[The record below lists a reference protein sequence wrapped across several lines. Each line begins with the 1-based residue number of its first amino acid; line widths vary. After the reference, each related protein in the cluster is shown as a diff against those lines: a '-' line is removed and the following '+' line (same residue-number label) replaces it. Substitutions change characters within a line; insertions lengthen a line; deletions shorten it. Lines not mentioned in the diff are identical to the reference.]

1 MGGNLLSAGERHTG
15 KGPRVLRIA
24 LVGTLIF
31 AALFATDLRERAGR
45 ALYHA
50 GLPGA
55 AATVLSHP
63 AWAAAAL
70 YDKGRYD
77 EAAAA
82 FADAGF
88 AGDVYDRG
96 SALAKAGKLNAA
108 AEAFDLA
115 LERDPNDEDARFNL
129 ALVEALLKRRRDEGP
144 AAGGLGIASGDEVK
158 RSNTNRDD
166 VENDTV
172 SAGEGASGDRRS
184 ERPARGGG
192 PSKAMSEGAQTSDAS
207 GDPKKASGSIGS
219 AGGAGRTGDA
229 SRNVSR
235 PPEQLA
241 HRLAPM
247 SLKTMAAS
255 QRWLETLPDD
265 PGVYLRRRI
274 EHEQAGRKER
284 GIAAPRSTDVW

>member
-1 MGGNLLSAGERHTG
+1 M
-15 KGPRVLRIA
+15 LRIA
-24 LVGTLIF
+24 LVATLVIG
-31 AALFATDLRERAGR
+31 ALFATDLRERAGR

-50 GLPGA
+50 GFPGA
-55 AATVLSHP
+55 AAMVLPHP

-70 YDKGRYD
+70 YDEGRFD
-77 EAAAA
+77 EAARA
-82 FADAGF
+82 FGETEF
-88 AGDVYDRG
+88 VGDVYDRG
-96 SALAKAGKLNAA
+96 AALARAGKFKAA

-129 ALVEALLKRRRDEGP
+129 ALVEALLKQSREEGSS
-144 AAGGLGIASGDEVK
+144 AKGAGAASGNQMK
-158 RSNTNRDD
+158 RSNTDRDD

-172 SAGEGASGDRRS
+172 STGDGATGDRHSDRPAQGGGSSMAMREGTQTSEASG
-184 ERPARGGG
+184 E
-192 PSKAMSEGAQTSDAS
+192 
-207 GDPKKASGSIGS
+207 PKKASGSIGS
-219 AGGAGRTGDA
+219 AAGAGRTGDA
-229 SRNVSR
+229 SRNVAR

-247 SLKTMAAS
+247 ALKTMAAS

-284 GIAAPRSTDVW
+284 GVAAPRSTDIW